1 MYKKYQDIGKLYPL
15 ICKNKALNIMKI
27 SILLL
32 LFGIFSVSAT
42 GYSQEARVSI
52 TVNNTTINEV
62 FTEIKAQTNYSF
74 WFDVKDVDI
83 DRKVSIHVEN
93 ETVKSVLSTI
103 LKGQDLGFE
112 LKGNHIIIVKKEIL
126 NQSAGAGL
134 PQQNKKI
141 SGVIKDEHGEPIIG
155 ANVVVKG
162 STIGNISDHEGRFT
176 LEVPENS
183 TLTVSYIGYLSQEIK
198 VGKRNIFNIILAED
212 SENLDEIVVIG
223 YGTMK
228 KSDLTGA
235 VSSVKGDKISAIAST
250 DITDILQ
257 GKVAGMN
264 ITSSSKVDESGS
276 IRIRGNRSLNASN
289 DPLYVIDGIPMSVGS
304 MADVNPNDI
313 ESMEILKDASATAI
327 YGSRGANGVI
337 LITTKKGKT
346 GKVTI
351 NYDGT
356 VSFSKI
362 HSMTDWMNSGEL
374 IDWNR
379 QANVN
384 AGAYTGKYGNAPD
397 PDIDGDAYFGGVS
410 QYPYLR
416 PVFNAAFQFNADGTP
431 VLRDATQYEKEV
443 LGYAD
448 RVPVYNSANIPTT
461 PWTDYVTRTS
471 LTHNHQISLS
481 AGTEKSKLYM
491 SLAYLDQESPMKD
504 QDYKRYTV
512 NMNGEIQA
520 TEFLKVG
527 MGINASHSIK
537 NYGIVSNFS
546 NTTAKDSYG
555 LATSLMPYAPAFDE
569 NGKILSP
576 DDGPSRHNVLLNID
590 EALNETRYYGFM
602 LSSFAELDFGKI
614 WTPLEG
620 VKWRTNFG
628 TQYRNSREGSYY
640 GDKFTNPLGYAS
652 TEPNVAYNNHNQKL
666 AWTLENMIFY
676 NKTFNKIHTVGLT
689 LMQSAEYYRTEGL
702 DARAYE
708 SKFPTALWY
717 SIGDSNKAKLGAG
730 SSFNEQQ
737 RASYMARLN
746 YNLMDRYL
754 LTVTGRWDGASMLAA
769 GNKWDFFPSAA
780 LAWKMNE
787 ENFMKNIGWL
797 NSLKLRVGYG
807 VTGNASINSYQTAGS
822 MVSQWANKPFGQ
834 GGITTNT
841 TGAKASVLPNR
852 NLGWEKTA
860 STNFGVDFGFLN
872 NRITGSVEYY
882 IANTSDLLLNRSIPL
897 MTGYT
902 QILTNVGKTQNKG
915 LEITLSTTNIQT
927 EDFTWK
933 TDFTFS
939 TNRSKI
945 VELADG
951 KVDDPTNGWFI
962 GKPMDEI
969 WTYKY
974 DRLWQDTPEDRR
986 MLAIYKAK
994 GNGITMFP
1002 GMAKLVDQE
1011 FIEVPEGT
1019 EGSKTVTLEDGS
1031 KVTYMDNG
1039 FGKFDKDDYHFQG
1052 SFTPKWEGG
1061 FTTTF
1066 IYKNWQLNA
1075 FFYGRF
1081 GNMYYGLMQTYGR
1094 RVENDTWSPENTDA
1108 KFPQPRAG
1116 GESFTDYKEY
1126 MNYTKGNMVA
1136 VRNIALSYTFPEK
1149 WLGKIGAN
1157 SCQIYG
1163 QVLNPFIWG
1172 GDLVKAGI
1180 NPDDTTGWG
1189 AEGGRSNGTY
1199 KYIGGQTNN
1208 TVLTRSF
1215 VIGLRLGF

>member
-1 MYKKYQDIGKLYPL
+1 
-15 ICKNKALNIMKI
+15 MK
-27 SILLL
+27 
-32 LFGIFSVSAT
+32 
-42 GYSQEARVSI
+42 
-52 TVNNTTINEV
+52 
-62 FTEIKAQTNYSF
+62 
-74 WFDVKDVDI
+74 
-83 DRKVSIHVEN
+83 DRKNSSLLSCLEKFQRLFFVALL
-93 ETVKSVLSTI
+93 SVLAV
-103 LKGQDLGFE
+103 GAFA
-112 LKGNHIIIVKKEIL
+112 
-126 NQSAGAGL
+126 QS
-134 PQQNKKI
+134 KTV
-141 SGVIKDEHGEPIIG
+141 SGTVLDKTGESVIG
-155 ANVVVKG
+155 ASVVVKG
-162 STIGNISDHEGRFT
+162 TTNGTITDFDGKFTLTNVPESGTIEISFVGYKTVNVAVKGQSTIKVILEEDTET
-176 LEVPENS
+176 LEE
-183 TLTVSYIGYLSQEIK
+183 
-198 VGKRNIFNIILAED
+198 
-212 SENLDEIVVIG
+212 VVVVG
-223 YGTMK
+223 YGVQK
-228 KSDLTGA
+228 KSDVTGA
-235 VSSVKGDKISAIAST
+235 LTQVSSKTIRERPVQNALQAM
-250 DITDILQ
+250 Q
-257 GKVAGMN
+257 GKAAGVQ
-264 ITSSSKVDESGS
+264 ITSNNRPGELGDV
-276 IRIRGNRSLNASN
+276 RIRGSRSLNASN

-676 NKTFNKIHTVGLT
+676 
-689 LMQSAEYYRTEGL
+689 
-702 DARAYE
+702 
-708 SKFPTALWY
+708 
-717 SIGDSNKAKLGAG
+717 
-730 SSFNEQQ
+730 
-737 RASYMARLN
+737 
-746 YNLMDRYL
+746 
-754 LTVTGRWDGASMLAA
+754 
-769 GNKWDFFPSAA
+769 
-780 LAWKMNE
+780 
-787 ENFMKNIGWL
+787 
-797 NSLKLRVGYG
+797 
-807 VTGNASINSYQTAGS
+807 
-822 MVSQWANKPFGQ
+822 
-834 GGITTNT
+834 
-841 TGAKASVLPNR
+841 
-852 NLGWEKTA
+852 EKTI
-860 STNFGVDFGFLN
+860 VFL
-872 NRITGSVEYY
+872 
-882 IANTSDLLLNRSIPL
+882 
-897 MTGYT
+897 
-902 QILTNVGKTQNKG
+902 
-915 LEITLSTTNIQT
+915 
-927 EDFTWK
+927 
-933 TDFTFS
+933 
-939 TNRSKI
+939 
-945 VELADG
+945 
-951 KVDDPTNGWFI
+951 
-962 GKPMDEI
+962 
-969 WTYKY
+969 
-974 DRLWQDTPEDRR
+974 
-986 MLAIYKAK
+986 
-994 GNGITMFP
+994 
-1002 GMAKLVDQE
+1002 
-1011 FIEVPEGT
+1011 
-1019 EGSKTVTLEDGS
+1019 
-1031 KVTYMDNG
+1031 
-1039 FGKFDKDDYHFQG
+1039 
-1052 SFTPKWEGG
+1052 
-1061 FTTTF
+1061 
-1066 IYKNWQLNA
+1066 
-1075 FFYGRF
+1075 
-1081 GNMYYGLMQTYGR
+1081 
-1094 RVENDTWSPENTDA
+1094 
-1108 KFPQPRAG
+1108 
-1116 GESFTDYKEY
+1116 
-1126 MNYTKGNMVA
+1126 
-1136 VRNIALSYTFPEK
+1136 
-1149 WLGKIGAN
+1149 
-1157 SCQIYG
+1157 
-1163 QVLNPFIWG
+1163 
-1172 GDLVKAGI
+1172 
-1180 NPDDTTGWG
+1180 
-1189 AEGGRSNGTY
+1189 
-1199 KYIGGQTNN
+1199 
-1208 TVLTRSF
+1208 
-1215 VIGLRLGF
+1215 

>member
-1 MYKKYQDIGKLYPL
+1 
-15 ICKNKALNIMKI
+15 MK
-27 SILLL
+27 
-32 LFGIFSVSAT
+32 
-42 GYSQEARVSI
+42 
-52 TVNNTTINEV
+52 
-62 FTEIKAQTNYSF
+62 
-74 WFDVKDVDI
+74 
-83 DRKVSIHVEN
+83 DRKNSSLLSCLEKFQRLFFVALL
-93 ETVKSVLSTI
+93 SVLAV
-103 LKGQDLGFE
+103 GAFA
-112 LKGNHIIIVKKEIL
+112 
-126 NQSAGAGL
+126 QS
-134 PQQNKKI
+134 KTV
-141 SGVIKDEHGEPIIG
+141 SGTVLDKTGESVIG
-155 ANVVVKG
+155 ASVVVKG
-162 STIGNISDHEGRFT
+162 TTNGTITDFDGKFTLTNVPESGTIEISFVGYKTVNVAVKGQSTIKVILEEDTET
-176 LEVPENS
+176 LEE
-183 TLTVSYIGYLSQEIK
+183 
-198 VGKRNIFNIILAED
+198 
-212 SENLDEIVVIG
+212 VVVVG
-223 YGTMK
+223 YGVQK
-228 KSDLTGA
+228 KSDVTGA
-235 VSSVKGDKISAIAST
+235 LTQVSSKTIRERPVQNALQAM
-250 DITDILQ
+250 Q
-257 GKVAGMN
+257 GKAAGVQ
-264 ITSSSKVDESGS
+264 ITSNNRPGELGDV
-276 IRIRGNRSLNASN
+276 RIRGSRSLNASN

-986 MLAIYKAK
+986 MLAIYKAL
-994 GNGITMFP
+994 IP
-1002 GMAKLVDQE
+1002 QH
-1011 FIEVPEGT
+1011 
-1019 EGSKTVTLEDGS
+1019 
-1031 KVTYMDNG
+1031 Y
-1039 FGKFDKDDYHFQG
+1039 
-1052 SFTPKWEGG
+1052 
-1061 FTTTF
+1061 
-1066 IYKNWQLNA
+1066 YKI
-1075 FFYGRF
+1075 FF
-1081 GNMYYGLMQTYGR
+1081 
-1094 RVENDTWSPENTDA
+1094 
-1108 KFPQPRAG
+1108 
-1116 GESFTDYKEY
+1116 
-1126 MNYTKGNMVA
+1126 
-1136 VRNIALSYTFPEK
+1136 LST
-1149 WLGKIGAN
+1149 
-1157 SCQIYG
+1157 
-1163 QVLNPFIWG
+1163 
-1172 GDLVKAGI
+1172 
-1180 NPDDTTGWG
+1180 
-1189 AEGGRSNGTY
+1189 
-1199 KYIGGQTNN
+1199 
-1208 TVLTRSF
+1208 
-1215 VIGLRLGF
+1215 

>member
-1 MYKKYQDIGKLYPL
+1 
-15 ICKNKALNIMKI
+15 MK
-27 SILLL
+27 
-32 LFGIFSVSAT
+32 
-42 GYSQEARVSI
+42 
-52 TVNNTTINEV
+52 
-62 FTEIKAQTNYSF
+62 
-74 WFDVKDVDI
+74 
-83 DRKVSIHVEN
+83 DRKNSSLLSCLEKFQRLFFVALL
-93 ETVKSVLSTI
+93 SVLAV
-103 LKGQDLGFE
+103 GAFA
-112 LKGNHIIIVKKEIL
+112 
-126 NQSAGAGL
+126 QS
-134 PQQNKKI
+134 KTV
-141 SGVIKDEHGEPIIG
+141 SGTVLDKTGESVIG
-155 ANVVVKG
+155 ASVVVKG
-162 STIGNISDHEGRFT
+162 TTNGTITDFDGKFTLTNVPESGTIEISFVGYKTVNVAVKGQSTIKVILEEDTET
-176 LEVPENS
+176 LEE
-183 TLTVSYIGYLSQEIK
+183 
-198 VGKRNIFNIILAED
+198 
-212 SENLDEIVVIG
+212 VVVVG
-223 YGTMK
+223 YGVQK
-228 KSDLTGA
+228 KSDVTGA
-235 VSSVKGDKISAIAST
+235 LTQVSSKTIRERPVQNALQAM
-250 DITDILQ
+250 Q
-257 GKVAGMN
+257 GKAAGVQ
-264 ITSSSKVDESGS
+264 ITSNNRPGELGDV
-276 IRIRGNRSLNASN
+276 RIRGSRSLNASN

-994 GNGITMFP
+994 GNGITMS
-1002 GMAKLVDQE
+1002 LV
-1011 FIEVPEGT
+1011 
-1019 EGSKTVTLEDGS
+1019 
-1031 KVTYMDNG
+1031 
-1039 FGKFDKDDYHFQG
+1039 
-1052 SFTPKWEGG
+1052 W
-1061 FTTTF
+1061 
-1066 IYKNWQLNA
+1066 LN
-1075 FFYGRF
+1075 
-1081 GNMYYGLMQTYGR
+1081 
-1094 RVENDTWSPENTDA
+1094 
-1108 KFPQPRAG
+1108 
-1116 GESFTDYKEY
+1116 
-1126 MNYTKGNMVA
+1126 
-1136 VRNIALSYTFPEK
+1136 
-1149 WLGKIGAN
+1149 
-1157 SCQIYG
+1157 
-1163 QVLNPFIWG
+1163 
-1172 GDLVKAGI
+1172 
-1180 NPDDTTGWG
+1180 
-1189 AEGGRSNGTY
+1189 
-1199 KYIGGQTNN
+1199 
-1208 TVLTRSF
+1208 
-1215 VIGLRLGF
+1215 

>member
-1 MYKKYQDIGKLYPL
+1 
-15 ICKNKALNIMKI
+15 MK
-27 SILLL
+27 
-32 LFGIFSVSAT
+32 
-42 GYSQEARVSI
+42 
-52 TVNNTTINEV
+52 
-62 FTEIKAQTNYSF
+62 
-74 WFDVKDVDI
+74 
-83 DRKVSIHVEN
+83 DRKNSSLLSCLEKFQRLFFVALL
-93 ETVKSVLSTI
+93 SVLAV
-103 LKGQDLGFE
+103 GAFA
-112 LKGNHIIIVKKEIL
+112 
-126 NQSAGAGL
+126 QS
-134 PQQNKKI
+134 KTV
-141 SGVIKDEHGEPIIG
+141 SGTVLDKTGESVIG
-155 ANVVVKG
+155 ASVVVKG
-162 STIGNISDHEGRFT
+162 TTNGTITDFDGKFTLTNVPESGTIEISFVGYKTVNVAVKGQSTIKVILEEDTET
-176 LEVPENS
+176 LEE
-183 TLTVSYIGYLSQEIK
+183 
-198 VGKRNIFNIILAED
+198 
-212 SENLDEIVVIG
+212 VVVVG
-223 YGTMK
+223 YGVQK
-228 KSDLTGA
+228 KSDVTGA
-235 VSSVKGDKISAIAST
+235 LTQVSSKTIRERPVQNALQAM
-250 DITDILQ
+250 Q
-257 GKVAGMN
+257 GKAAGVQ
-264 ITSSSKVDESGS
+264 ITSNNRPGELGDV
-276 IRIRGNRSLNASN
+276 RIRGSRSLNASN

-708 SKFPTALWY
+708 SKFPTRK
-717 SIGDSNKAKLGAG
+717 G
-730 SSFNEQQ
+730 E
-737 RASYMARLN
+737 
-746 YNLMDRYL
+746 
-754 LTVTGRWDGASMLAA
+754 TPCCAA
-769 GNKWDFFPSAA
+769 P
-780 LAWKMNE
+780 
-787 ENFMKNIGWL
+787 
-797 NSLKLRVGYG
+797 R
-807 VTGNASINSYQTAGS
+807 T
-822 MVSQWANKPFGQ
+822 
-834 GGITTNT
+834 
-841 TGAKASVLPNR
+841 R
-852 NLGWEKTA
+852 N
-860 STNFGVDFGFLN
+860 
-872 NRITGSVEYY
+872 
-882 IANTSDLLLNRSIPL
+882 
-897 MTGYT
+897 
-902 QILTNVGKTQNKG
+902 
-915 LEITLSTTNIQT
+915 
-927 EDFTWK
+927 
-933 TDFTFS
+933 
-939 TNRSKI
+939 
-945 VELADG
+945 
-951 KVDDPTNGWFI
+951 
-962 GKPMDEI
+962 
-969 WTYKY
+969 
-974 DRLWQDTPEDRR
+974 
-986 MLAIYKAK
+986 
-994 GNGITMFP
+994 
-1002 GMAKLVDQE
+1002 
-1011 FIEVPEGT
+1011 
-1019 EGSKTVTLEDGS
+1019 
-1031 KVTYMDNG
+1031 
-1039 FGKFDKDDYHFQG
+1039 
-1052 SFTPKWEGG
+1052 
-1061 FTTTF
+1061 
-1066 IYKNWQLNA
+1066 
-1075 FFYGRF
+1075 
-1081 GNMYYGLMQTYGR
+1081 
-1094 RVENDTWSPENTDA
+1094 
-1108 KFPQPRAG
+1108 
-1116 GESFTDYKEY
+1116 
-1126 MNYTKGNMVA
+1126 
-1136 VRNIALSYTFPEK
+1136 
-1149 WLGKIGAN
+1149 
-1157 SCQIYG
+1157 
-1163 QVLNPFIWG
+1163 
-1172 GDLVKAGI
+1172 
-1180 NPDDTTGWG
+1180 
-1189 AEGGRSNGTY
+1189 
-1199 KYIGGQTNN
+1199 
-1208 TVLTRSF
+1208 
-1215 VIGLRLGF
+1215 

>member
-1 MYKKYQDIGKLYPL
+1 
-15 ICKNKALNIMKI
+15 MK
-27 SILLL
+27 
-32 LFGIFSVSAT
+32 
-42 GYSQEARVSI
+42 
-52 TVNNTTINEV
+52 
-62 FTEIKAQTNYSF
+62 
-74 WFDVKDVDI
+74 
-83 DRKVSIHVEN
+83 DRKNSSLLSCLEKFQRLFFVALL
-93 ETVKSVLSTI
+93 SVLAV
-103 LKGQDLGFE
+103 GAFA
-112 LKGNHIIIVKKEIL
+112 
-126 NQSAGAGL
+126 QS
-134 PQQNKKI
+134 KTV
-141 SGVIKDEHGEPIIG
+141 SGTVLDKTGESVIG
-155 ANVVVKG
+155 ASVVVKG
-162 STIGNISDHEGRFT
+162 TTNGTITDFDGKFTLTNVPESGTIEISFVGYKTVNVAVKGQSTIKVILEEDTET
-176 LEVPENS
+176 LEE
-183 TLTVSYIGYLSQEIK
+183 
-198 VGKRNIFNIILAED
+198 
-212 SENLDEIVVIG
+212 VVVVG
-223 YGTMK
+223 YGVQK
-228 KSDLTGA
+228 KSDVTGA
-235 VSSVKGDKISAIAST
+235 LTQVSSKTIRERPVQNALQAM
-250 DITDILQ
+250 Q
-257 GKVAGMN
+257 GKAAGVQ
-264 ITSSSKVDESGS
+264 ITSNNRPGELGDV
-276 IRIRGNRSLNASN
+276 RIRGSRSLNASN

-951 KVDDPTNGWFI
+951 KV
-962 GKPMDEI
+962 
-969 WTYKY
+969 
-974 DRLWQDTPEDRR
+974 
-986 MLAIYKAK
+986 
-994 GNGITMFP
+994 
-1002 GMAKLVDQE
+1002 
-1011 FIEVPEGT
+1011 
-1019 EGSKTVTLEDGS
+1019 
-1031 KVTYMDNG
+1031 
-1039 FGKFDKDDYHFQG
+1039 
-1052 SFTPKWEGG
+1052 
-1061 FTTTF
+1061 
-1066 IYKNWQLNA
+1066 
-1075 FFYGRF
+1075 
-1081 GNMYYGLMQTYGR
+1081 
-1094 RVENDTWSPENTDA
+1094 
-1108 KFPQPRAG
+1108 
-1116 GESFTDYKEY
+1116 
-1126 MNYTKGNMVA
+1126 
-1136 VRNIALSYTFPEK
+1136 
-1149 WLGKIGAN
+1149 
-1157 SCQIYG
+1157 
-1163 QVLNPFIWG
+1163 
-1172 GDLVKAGI
+1172 
-1180 NPDDTTGWG
+1180 
-1189 AEGGRSNGTY
+1189 
-1199 KYIGGQTNN
+1199 
-1208 TVLTRSF
+1208 
-1215 VIGLRLGF
+1215 

>member
-1 MYKKYQDIGKLYPL
+1 MDNFLTMKGNRRTKRCFLAFFLLNSLFFNTSTAFAQNERVSVNAKNESVEVVLKKITKQIGVNFFYDPQ
-15 ICKNKALNIMKI
+15 KI
-27 SILLL
+27 SQ
-32 LFGIFSVSAT
+32 SS
-42 GYSQEARVSI
+42 RVSLNVNNQTI
-52 TVNNTTINEV
+52 EDVLKSLSKQTGLVFDRNKNTINVGFKKNDKVKTGSKNLKGRVVDQNGDAVIGASIQVKGTTVGVITDFDGKFTLTNVPESGTIEISFVGYKTVNV
-62 FTEIKAQTNYSF
+62 A
-74 WFDVKDVDI
+74 VKGQ
-83 DRKVSIHVEN
+83 
-93 ETVKSVLSTI
+93 STI
-103 LKGQDLGFE
+103 K
-112 LKGNHIIIVKKEIL
+112 VIL
-126 NQSAGAGL
+126 EEDTETL
-134 PQQNKKI
+134 
-141 SGVIKDEHGEPIIG
+141 EE
-155 ANVVVKG
+155 VVV
-162 STIGNISDHEGRFT
+162 
-176 LEVPENS
+176 V
-183 TLTVSYIGYLSQEIK
+183 
-198 VGKRNIFNIILAED
+198 
-212 SENLDEIVVIG
+212 G
-223 YGTMK
+223 YGVQK
-228 KSDLTGA
+228 KSDVTGA
-235 VSSVKGDKISAIAST
+235 LTQVSSKTIRERPVQNALQAM
-250 DITDILQ
+250 Q
-257 GKVAGMN
+257 GKAAGVQ
-264 ITSSSKVDESGS
+264 ITSNNRPGELGDV
-276 IRIRGNRSLNASN
+276 RIRGSRSLNASN

>member
-1 MYKKYQDIGKLYPL
+1 
-15 ICKNKALNIMKI
+15 MK
-27 SILLL
+27 
-32 LFGIFSVSAT
+32 
-42 GYSQEARVSI
+42 
-52 TVNNTTINEV
+52 
-62 FTEIKAQTNYSF
+62 
-74 WFDVKDVDI
+74 
-83 DRKVSIHVEN
+83 DRKNSSLLGRLDKFQRLFFVALL
-93 ETVKSVLSTI
+93 SVLAV
-103 LKGQDLGFE
+103 GAFA
-112 LKGNHIIIVKKEIL
+112 
-126 NQSAGAGL
+126 QS
-134 PQQNKKI
+134 KTV
-141 SGVIKDEHGEPIIG
+141 SGTVLDKTGESVIG
-155 ANVVVKG
+155 ASVVVKG
-162 STIGNISDHEGRFT
+162 TTNGTITDFDGKFT
-176 LEVPENS
+176 LQNVPDNGTIQVSFVGYKTVDIQVKGQS
-183 TLTVSYIGYLSQEIK
+183 TVK
-198 VGKRNIFNIILAED
+198 IILEED
-212 SENLDEIVVIG
+212 TETLEEVVVVG
-223 YGTMK
+223 YGVQK
-228 KSDLTGA
+228 KSDVTGA
-235 VSSVKGDKISAIAST
+235 LTQVSSKTIRERPVQNALQAM
-250 DITDILQ
+250 Q
-257 GKVAGMN
+257 GKAAGVQ
-264 ITSSSKVDESGS
+264 ITSNNRPGELGDV
-276 IRIRGNRSLNASN
+276 RIRGSRSLNASN

-986 MLAIYKAK
+986 MLAI
-994 GNGITMFP
+994 
-1002 GMAKLVDQE
+1002 
-1011 FIEVPEGT
+1011 
-1019 EGSKTVTLEDGS
+1019 
-1031 KVTYMDNG
+1031 
-1039 FGKFDKDDYHFQG
+1039 
-1052 SFTPKWEGG
+1052 
-1061 FTTTF
+1061 
-1066 IYKNWQLNA
+1066 
-1075 FFYGRF
+1075 
-1081 GNMYYGLMQTYGR
+1081 
-1094 RVENDTWSPENTDA
+1094 
-1108 KFPQPRAG
+1108 
-1116 GESFTDYKEY
+1116 
-1126 MNYTKGNMVA
+1126 
-1136 VRNIALSYTFPEK
+1136 
-1149 WLGKIGAN
+1149 
-1157 SCQIYG
+1157 
-1163 QVLNPFIWG
+1163 
-1172 GDLVKAGI
+1172 
-1180 NPDDTTGWG
+1180 
-1189 AEGGRSNGTY
+1189 
-1199 KYIGGQTNN
+1199 
-1208 TVLTRSF
+1208 
-1215 VIGLRLGF
+1215 

>member
-1 MYKKYQDIGKLYPL
+1 
-15 ICKNKALNIMKI
+15 MK
-27 SILLL
+27 
-32 LFGIFSVSAT
+32 
-42 GYSQEARVSI
+42 
-52 TVNNTTINEV
+52 
-62 FTEIKAQTNYSF
+62 
-74 WFDVKDVDI
+74 
-83 DRKVSIHVEN
+83 DRKNSSLLSCLEKFQRLFFVALL
-93 ETVKSVLSTI
+93 SVLAV
-103 LKGQDLGFE
+103 GAFA
-112 LKGNHIIIVKKEIL
+112 
-126 NQSAGAGL
+126 QS
-134 PQQNKKI
+134 KTV
-141 SGVIKDEHGEPIIG
+141 SGTVLDKTGESVIG
-155 ANVVVKG
+155 ASVVVKG
-162 STIGNISDHEGRFT
+162 TTNGTITDFDGKFTLTNVPESGTIEISFVGYKTVNVAVKGQSTIKVILEEDTET
-176 LEVPENS
+176 LEE
-183 TLTVSYIGYLSQEIK
+183 
-198 VGKRNIFNIILAED
+198 
-212 SENLDEIVVIG
+212 VVVVG
-223 YGTMK
+223 YGVQK
-228 KSDLTGA
+228 KSDVTGA
-235 VSSVKGDKISAIAST
+235 LTQVSSKTIRERPVQNALQAM
-250 DITDILQ
+250 Q
-257 GKVAGMN
+257 GKAAGVQ
-264 ITSSSKVDESGS
+264 ITSNNRPGELGDV
-276 IRIRGNRSLNASN
+276 RIRGSRSLNASN

-986 MLAIYKAK
+986 MLAIYK
-994 GNGITMFP
+994 G
-1002 GMAKLVDQE
+1002 E
-1011 FIEVPEGT
+1011 F
-1019 EGSKTVTLEDGS
+1019 
-1031 KVTYMDNG
+1031 YQFN
-1039 FGKFDKDDYHFQG
+1039 
-1052 SFTPKWEGG
+1052 
-1061 FTTTF
+1061 
-1066 IYKNWQLNA
+1066 
-1075 FFYGRF
+1075 
-1081 GNMYYGLMQTYGR
+1081 
-1094 RVENDTWSPENTDA
+1094 
-1108 KFPQPRAG
+1108 
-1116 GESFTDYKEY
+1116 
-1126 MNYTKGNMVA
+1126 
-1136 VRNIALSYTFPEK
+1136 LSSC
-1149 WLGKIGAN
+1149 IRQQN
-1157 SCQIYG
+1157 S
-1163 QVLNPFIWG
+1163 
-1172 GDLVKAGI
+1172 
-1180 NPDDTTGWG
+1180 
-1189 AEGGRSNGTY
+1189 
-1199 KYIGGQTNN
+1199 
-1208 TVLTRSF
+1208 LTAQF
-1215 VIGLRLGF
+1215 VS